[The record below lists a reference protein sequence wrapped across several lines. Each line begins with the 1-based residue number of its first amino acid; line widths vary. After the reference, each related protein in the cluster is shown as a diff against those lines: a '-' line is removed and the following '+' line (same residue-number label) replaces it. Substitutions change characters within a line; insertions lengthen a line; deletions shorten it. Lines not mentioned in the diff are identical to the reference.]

1 MGYLLNLLSDKLEQ
15 SPSEETEFVLRQAD
29 IINAFLLQCV
39 DLPPEFIE
47 QTVEKISRGCGLLQS
62 NMNHSTA
69 RFRAQTL
76 CTGER
81 GRPALIITHDQLEFL
96 LELKFSVPDMAR
108 LLCVS
113 KSTVKRRLR
122 KFSLSVRQT
131 YCVISDEDLRKHIEE
146 FTLEFP
152 NCGFRVA
159 SGFLQARGVR

>member
-47 QTVEKISRGCGLLQS
+47 QTVEKISRG
-62 NMNHSTA
+62 
-69 RFRAQTL
+69 
-76 CTGER
+76 
-81 GRPALIITHDQLEFL
+81 RPALIITHDQLEFL

-122 KFSLSVRQT
+122 EFSLSVRQT